1 MRMLKAFST
10 KPMSGKRYS
19 NIIGF
24 DDAPFDPEHRGAV
37 AIVGAVFAGLRLD
50 GVLMGE
56 IEKDGIDSAEVLIRV
71 VSQSKFAEHAQLIM
85 LQGIAFGGFNV
96 VDVFALHEA
105 LKLPVLVV
113 SRRLPD
119 MEAIR
124 KALTQQVP
132 DGEKK
137 WAVIARL
144 GPMEAIRKVY
154 VQRVGISL
162 EEAESVI
169 ERFAIHSHIPEPIR
183 VAHLIASALVE
194 GESRGDPGLSQSRGN

>member
-1 MRMLKAFST
+1 
-10 KPMSGKRYS
+10 MSSKRYS

-24 DDAPFDPEHRGAV
+24 DDAPFAPDHQGAV
-37 AIVGAVFAGLRLD
+37 TIVGAVFASLRFD

-56 IEKDGIDSAEVLIRV
+56 IEKDGNDSAEVLSKL
-71 VSQSKFAEHAQLIM
+71 VSELKFAEHAQLIM

-96 VDVFALHEA
+96 VDVFHLHEA

-113 SRRLPD
+113 SRRSPD
-119 MEAIR
+119 LEAIQ
-124 KALTQQVP
+124 KALTLQVP

-144 GPMEAIRKVY
+144 GPMEALRNVY

-162 EEAESVI
+162 EEADSVI
-169 ERFAIHSHIPEPIR
+169 KQFAIHSHIPEPIR
-183 VAHLIASALVE
+183 VAHLIAGAFVD
-194 GESRGDPGLSQSRGN
+194 GESRGDP